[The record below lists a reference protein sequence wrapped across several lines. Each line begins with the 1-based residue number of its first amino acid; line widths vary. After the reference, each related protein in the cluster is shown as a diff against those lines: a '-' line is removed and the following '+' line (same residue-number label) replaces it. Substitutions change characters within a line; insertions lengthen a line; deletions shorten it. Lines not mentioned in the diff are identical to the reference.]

1 MVMRTKT
8 AKAEAEIQ
16 ILQMQEG
23 SITCRAVGV
32 TPLLMNRMS
41 EKAKHELLLP
51 KGKKTAADKAANLK
65 HDIYAEFRA
74 SAYLDPD
81 PKAPTRLRVMSTA
94 FKGAMRSAALDIP
107 GARKAQI
114 GRLTYVTGEYV
125 SIYGKPKMH
134 MAIVRNSDVN
144 HTPDVR
150 TRLIVPQWAAQISVR
165 YNSTLLKESSVLNLL
180 ATGGMF
186 VAIGDWRVEKGSG
199 TFGQFRLAGAKDAE
213 FDEIVKHGG
222 YSAQVKGMAHPEPY
236 DEETAEMKSWFDVEA
251 TSRGYKHLE
260 AA

>member
-1 MVMRTKT
+1 MATR
-8 AKAEAEIQ
+8 AKSETEIQ
-16 ILQMQEG
+16 ILQMREG
-23 SITCRAVGV
+23 SVTCRVVGV
-32 TPLLMNRMS
+32 TPLVMNRMS

-65 HDIYAEFRA
+65 HDIYTEYRA

-114 GRLTYVTGEYV
+114 GRLTYVVGEYV
-125 SIYGKPKMH
+125 SIYGVPKMH
-134 MAIVRNSDVN
+134 MSIVRNSDIN

-150 TRLIVPQWAAQISVR
+150 TRLIVPQWAAQICVR
-165 YNSTLLKESSVLNLL
+165 FNSTLLNEASVLNLL
-180 ATGGMF
+180 AAGGMF

-213 FDEIVKHGG
+213 YDEIVRNGG
-222 YSAQVKGMAHPEPY
+222 YAAQIKGMAHPEPY
-236 DEETAEMKSWFDVEA
+236 DDETAELKTWFDAEVVG
-251 TSRGYKHLE
+251 RGHKHLE
-260 AA
+260 SAA

>member
-1 MVMRTKT
+1 MATKMKT
-8 AKAEAEIQ
+8 AETEIQ

-23 SITCRAVGV
+23 SITCRVVGV
-32 TPLLMNRMS
+32 TPLIMNRMS

-94 FKGAMRSAALDIP
+94 FKGVMRSAALDIP

-134 MAIVRNSDVN
+134 MSIVRNSDVN

-150 TRLIVPQWAAQISVR
+150 TRLIVPRWAAQISVR

>member
-1 MVMRTKT
+1 MATKMKT
-8 AKAEAEIQ
+8 AETEIQ

-23 SITCRAVGV
+23 SITCRVVGV
-32 TPLLMNRMS
+32 TPLIMNRMS

-65 HDIYAEFRA
+65 HDIYAEYRA
-74 SAYLDPD
+74 SAYVDPN

-94 FKGAMRSAALDIP
+94 FKGALRSAALDIP

-125 SIYGKPKMH
+125 SIYGRPKMH
-134 MAIVRNSDVN
+134 MSIVRNSDIN
-144 HTPDVR
+144 RTPDVR
-150 TRLIVPQWAAQISVR
+150 TRLIVPKWAAQLNVR
-165 YNSTLLKESSVLNLL
+165 FNSTLLRESSVLNLL
-180 ATGGMF
+180 AAGGMF

-213 FDEIVKHGG
+213 FDAIVESGG
-222 YSAQVKGMAHPEPY
+222 YSAQVKGLAHPEPY
-236 DEETAEMKSWFDVEA
+236 DQETAELQSWFDSEA
-251 TSRGYKHLE
+251 GSRGYKHME

>member
-1 MVMRTKT
+1 MVTRTKT

>member
-1 MVMRTKT
+1 MATKMKT
-8 AKAEAEIQ
+8 AETEIQ

-23 SITCRAVGV
+23 SITCRVVGV
-32 TPLLMNRMS
+32 TPLIMNRMS

-65 HDIYAEFRA
+65 HDIYAEYRA
-74 SAYLDPD
+74 SAYVDPN

-94 FKGAMRSAALDIP
+94 FKGALRSAALDIP

-125 SIYGKPKMH
+125 SIYGRPKMH
-134 MAIVRNSDVN
+134 MSIVRNSDIN
-144 HTPDVR
+144 RTPDVR
-150 TRLIVPQWAAQISVR
+150 TRLIVPKWAAQLNVR
-165 YNSTLLKESSVLNLL
+165 FNSTLLRESSVLNLL
-180 ATGGMF
+180 AAGGMF

-213 FDEIVKHGG
+213 FDAIVESGG
-222 YSAQVKGMAHPEPY
+222 YSAQVKGLAHPEPY
-236 DEETAEMKSWFDVEA
+236 DQETAELQSWFDSEA
-251 TSRGYKHLE
+251 GSRGYKHLE
-260 AA
+260 SA